1 LLKVEKINVFYGDV
15 QAVFDVSLEVKEGE
29 IVALVGANAAGK
41 STTLNAIS
49 GLLPIQSGKVTFL
62 GEEITNLPPHKIVE
76 RQLVQ
81 IPEGRRLFSHLTVLE
96 NLELG
101 AYTPIARKNVK
112 ENLEK
117 VFELFPILNERQS
130 QLAHSFSGGQQQM
143 LAIGRALMSMPKL
156 LILDEPSLG
165 LAPKIVM
172 QVFDIVSKIRE
183 QGTTVLL
190 VEQNV
195 KQSLQLA
202 DRAYVLEN
210 GRLVMEGSAAELID
224 NPHLKKAYLGI

>member
-1 LLKVEKINVFYGDV
+1 MLKVEKINVFYGDV